1 MSVQTTVGAT
11 VTMTAS
17 VPKDSEQPFVR
28 AVPHVRIIV
37 PAAATESTYSRATAI
52 VPVRVRMAATSR
64 VREVTSLVKDKV
76 VTSLVKDRVA
86 TSLARDR
93 VAISLVRDRVDIS
106 LVRDR
111 VATSHAKD
119 RAAISPVKVVR
130 VVMASPIRSSS
141 LMASPTTPTR
151 KVPVSIRPTM
161 IRMPSIA

>member
-64 VREVTSLVKDKV
+64 VREVISRAKV
-76 VTSLVKDRVA
+76 VTSLVKDKVA
-86 TSLARDR
+86 TSPAKDK
-93 VAISLVRDRVDIS
+93 VAISRVRDRVDIS

>member
-1 MSVQTTVGAT
+1 MSVQTTVGAI

-37 PAAATESTYSRATAI
+37 PAAATESTYSPATAI
-52 VPVRVRMAATSR
+52 APVRVRMAATSR
-64 VREVTSLVKDKV
+64 VREDTSRAKV

-86 TSLARDR
+86 TSPAKDK
-93 VAISLVRDRVDIS
+93 VAISPAKDKVDIS

>member
-1 MSVQTTVGAT
+1 MSVQTTVGAI

-52 VPVRVRMAATSR
+52 VPVRDRMAATSR
-64 VREVTSLVKDKV
+64 VREDTSRAKV

-86 TSLARDR
+86 TSPAKDK
-93 VAISLVRDRVDIS
+93 VAISPAKDKVDIS

>member
-64 VREVTSLVKDKV
+64 VREVISRAKV

-86 TSLARDR
+86 TSPAKDK

-111 VATSHAKD
+111 VATSLVRD

-130 VVMASPIRSSS
+130 VV
-141 LMASPTTPTR
+141 MASPTTPTR

>member
-64 VREVTSLVKDKV
+64 VREVISRAKV

-86 TSLARDR
+86 TSLA
-93 VAISLVRDRVDIS
+93 RDRVDIS

>member
-1 MSVQTTVGAT
+1 MSVQTTVGAI

-64 VREVTSLVKDKV
+64 VREVISRAKV

-93 VAISLVRDRVDIS
+93 VAISLA
-106 LVRDR
+106 RDR

>member
-64 VREVTSLVKDKV
+64 VREVISRAKV
-76 VTSLVKDRVA
+76 VT
-86 TSLARDR
+86 
-93 VAISLVRDRVDIS
+93 S